1 MTCHDLSSYQGF
13 LKQSWTQARR
23 EGRQLEAAKEL
34 SGTINNTP
42 GLRRMFRTSP
52 EEMISASLGEYDPV
66 IAQGVDLTDLGIASN
81 IADFATRRNKA
92 MQLRAANRDLY
103 DAIPRVYNPM
113 DPNTTEATLR
123 RILLKN
129 PNALSSLQALHRNLG
144 ALSLGTVGAISPF
157 ITMRREKDEDEE
169 EFRRRRRDAVL
180 TRGGIGLLAG
190 GAFGHFG
197 TDHLPAPFSRMDPG
211 LNVT

>member
-1 MTCHDLSSYQGF
+1 MTSHDLSSYHGF
-13 LKQSWTQARR
+13 VKQSWTRARR
-23 EGRQLEAAKEL
+23 EGRQIEAAKEL
-34 SGTINNTP
+34 SQTVNNTP

-52 EEMISASLGEYDPV
+52 EETISASLGEYDPV
-66 IAQGVDLTDLGIASN
+66 IAQGVDLADLGIASN
-81 IADFATRRNKA
+81 IADFAANRNKA
-92 MQLRAANRDLY
+92 MRLRAANRDLY
-103 DAIPRVYNPM
+103 DSIPRVYNPM

-129 PNALSSLQALHRNLG
+129 PNALSNLQALHRNVG
-144 ALSLGTVGAISPF
+144 AVSLGTAGAVSPF
-157 ITMRREKDEDEE
+157 ITMRQEKDEDEE

-197 TDHLPAPFSRMDPG
+197 TDHLPVPLSRMDPG
-211 LNVT
+211 LQAT